1 MILFSLFIFLTFL
14 RKLINLDLLN
24 SLTTSMSI
32 FLIDVGNCVTL
43 ELSQHLVDFI
53 SVVNG
58 FCKSFSSRPTIAY
71 VRMVSVS
78 AYFGYFSEIEMEM
91 FHTVKHVM
99 KLPGLETNHEE
110 IHFH

>member
-1 MILFSLFIFLTFL
+1 
-14 RKLINLDLLN
+14 
-24 SLTTSMSI
+24 MSI